1 MRDASELRVREI
13 EGDAWRGRRIVAP
26 LPGTIALA
34 ELLELATGGRL
45 QLEPDG
51 DIGDDRVVRF
61 DAPPEARYFLVP
73 RAWLPLLGL
82 CANRDPDVP
91 G

>member
-13 EGDAWRGRRIVAP
+13 GGDAWRGSHIIAP

-45 QLEPDG
+45 HPEPDG
-51 DIGDDRVVRF
+51 EIGSERVVRL
-61 DAPPEARYFLVP
+61 DVPPQARYFLVP
-73 RAWLPLLGL
+73 RPWLALLGL
-82 CANRDPDVP
+82 SADREPDAC

>member
-13 EGDAWRGRRIVAP
+13 ESDAWRESHIIAP

-34 ELLELATGGRL
+34 ELLDLATSGRL

-51 DIGDDRVVRF
+51 DVGDDRVVRL

-73 RAWLPLLGL
+73 RPWLPLLGL
-82 CANRDPDVP
+82 SADQDPDAF